1 MIKRRLFIA
10 ALLVT
15 AVSAAAQA
23 AEPPLVTVYLNP
35 T

>member
-10 ALLVT
+10 ALFIA
-15 AVSAAAQA
+15 AVSTAAQA

-35 T
+35 G

>member
-1 MIKRRLFIA
+1 MTSRRTFIL
-10 ALLVT
+10 ALT
-15 AVSAAAQA
+15 AVAATHVIA